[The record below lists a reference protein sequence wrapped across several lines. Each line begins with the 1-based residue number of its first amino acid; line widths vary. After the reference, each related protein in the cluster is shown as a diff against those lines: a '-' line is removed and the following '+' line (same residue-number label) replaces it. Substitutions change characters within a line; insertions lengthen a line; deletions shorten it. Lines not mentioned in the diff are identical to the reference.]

1 MLLVE
6 VLDEF
11 DRARPA
17 AFGVRG
23 HGADQGGTGSKA
35 DHVLLHSGT
44 ASATNFSFSLAQNEN
59 AEITAYRGVVKGI
72 WAGDG
77 SGAALLTELY

>member
-1 MLLVE
+1 M
-6 VLDEF
+6 
-11 DRARPA
+11 A
-17 AFGVRG
+17 APTSTNSTTSSTTLATV
-23 HGADQGGTGSKA
+23 TGPFVIENTDA
-35 DHVLLHSGT
+35 NRLYVLLHSGT

>member
-1 MLLVE
+1 M
-6 VLDEF
+6 
-11 DRARPA
+11 AAPTSTNSTTSSPA
-17 AFGVRG
+17 LATVTSPFVIENTDANRLY
-23 HGADQGGTGSKA
+23 
-35 DHVLLHSGT
+35 VLLPSCT